1 MLWENGSRLPAF
13 MNEPCSWHSA
23 SCVHMLWKWGIKWKL
38 RGNRRFFILLF
49 CGRFDFG
56 FCKKTIKKK
65 TTTQNRIILKSG
77 FDYLEKSYTRKQ
89 RVSYQ
94 LCRRYL
100 LWFETKNWNAFKEM
114 LFKNI
119 LCTIHSMCT
128 NTGT

>member
-13 MNEPCSWHSA
+13 MNEPCSWQPA

-56 FCKKTIKKK
+56 FCKKNYKKK
-65 TTTQNRIILKSG
+65 TPPKAGLFLRVGLIVWRNLILGNRECHINYAGGIFYDLK
-77 FDYLEKSYTRKQ
+77 Q
-89 RVSYQ
+89 
-94 LCRRYL
+94 
-100 LWFETKNWNAFKEM
+100 KNWNAFKEM

-119 LCTIHSMCT
+119 LCTMHSMCT